1 MNPNVSAPVRL
12 GLIVNPIAGMG
23 GKVAL
28 KGTDGKQA
36 LRLARERGAEP
47 VAGARADRALTRLRS
62 AQPGVYVLAAPGPMG
77 ADLAGARSF
86 ATESLV
92 PLGEGPTSAQDTKT
106 AAAEMLRREGAEF
119 LSEMLQR
126 TVDPLVVR
134 RRLAASGFPD
144 SGPLVLGLVRLR
156 EEPADYEAVADA
168 LADGN
173 FPHLVL
179 RQQDALCVL
188 MPGTPAAQR
197 GPPSSSTVAC
207 TVPW

>member
-106 AAAEMLRREGAEF
+106 AAAEMLRRG
-119 LSEMLQR
+119 
-126 TVDPLVVR
+126 VDL
-134 RRLAASGFPD
+134 LLFAG
-144 SGPLVLGLVRLR
+144 G
-156 EEPADYEAVADA
+156 
-168 LADGN
+168 DGTA
-173 FPHLVL
+173 
-179 RQQDALCVL
+179 R
-188 MPGTPAAQR
+188 
-197 GPPSSSTVAC
+197 
-207 TVPW
+207 